1 MNKKLTIVFSVLAPL
16 TLIALIMGSSPVF
29 ARPAE
34 NTLVQ
39 DKAVSQSIASIPN
52 VPSIQNE
59 DINLIPV
66 LAPVQNE
73 APIKADNPVIEP
85 KENIDLNQ
93 NIASIQSVGVTL
105 NESTIQLSKNDPD
118 ENVNLI
124 ASVAPVQ
131 NVVTGQNAVPNQIAI
146 PEENS
151 GTNPDDI
158 ANNNVSTF
166 ECDRNG
172 WGHGSAPMNFS
183 GNLIKNG
190 YNIKYTVKVR
200 ADIDGSFHGLPVCD
214 MDARASVTATTIIK
228 KPHSKT
234 YNASNDIERRC
245 VMTGAYGAYQLF
257 VPLTVRFDST
267 QVNFLIK
274 IVDTI
279 KGNKHHLTITVT
291 SS

>member
-1 MNKKLTIVFSVLAPL
+1 MNKKLSIVFSVLAPL

-39 DKAVSQSIASIPN
+39 DQAVSQSIASIPN

-59 DINLIPV
+59 DINLIPI

-73 APIKADNPVIEP
+73 SPIKADNPVIEP

-93 NIASIQSVGVTL
+93 NIASIQSVGILL
-105 NESTIQLSKNDPD
+105 NESNIQLSKNDPD

-131 NVVTGQNAVPNQIAI
+131 NVFPSQNAVPNQIAI

-151 GTNPDDI
+151 GSNPDDI

-172 WGHGSAPMNFS
+172 WGRGSAPMNFS

-214 MDARASVTATTIIK
+214 MDA
-228 KPHSKT
+228 
-234 YNASNDIERRC
+234 NASISATLLKHPRNRPITAHNDIDRRC

-267 QVNFLIK
+267 KVTFMIK
-274 IVDTI
+274 IIDTI
-279 KGNKHHLTITVT
+279 KGNKHHLTVTVT
-291 SS
+291 AS